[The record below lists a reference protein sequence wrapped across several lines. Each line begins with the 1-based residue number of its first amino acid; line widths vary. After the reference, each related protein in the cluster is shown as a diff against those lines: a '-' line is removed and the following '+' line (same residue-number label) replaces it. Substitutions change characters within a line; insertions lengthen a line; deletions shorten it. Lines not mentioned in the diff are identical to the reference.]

1 MGHYSEPQKRRRVE
15 VPIPAGKGTR
25 QKRAAARHYEQN
37 ADGTHRALIDAGIV
51 VLATVL
57 TTVLLLAVS
66 GQIHDTTAENL
77 ISGSPA
83 PLLLAPQPLASATPT
98 PQASRSL
105 ATPTTENPAS
115 TPVATPDD
123 TEVQAAIDK
132 KLGDDTSLSQ
142 LGITA
147 TVTDGTVIL
156 VGTAPSDEMRGKV
169 EKLVHSVKGVKKID
183 NQIVVIS
190 Q

>member
-15 VPIPAGKGTR
+15 VPIPVGK
-25 QKRAAARHYEQN
+25 KRAPARHYQQN
-37 ADGTHRALIDAGIV
+37 GDGTHRALIDAGIV
-51 VLATVL
+51 VLTTVL
-57 TTVLLLAVS
+57 TTVLLLGIS
-66 GQIHDTTAENL
+66 GQIQDTTAENL
-77 ISGSPA
+77 TSGSPA
-83 PLLLAPQPLASATPT
+83 PLLLTPQPLASATPT
-98 PQASRSL
+98 PQTSRSL
-105 ATPTTENPAS
+105 ATPATEDSAS

-123 TEVQAAIDK
+123 TEIQAAIDK
-132 KLGDDTSLSQ
+132 KLGDDASLSQ

-156 VGTAPSDEMRGKV
+156 VGTAPSDEMKDKV
-169 EKLVHSVKGVKKID
+169 EKLVHSVKGVRKID